1 MHQDGVD
8 LAIVRYKELL
18 VTQPY
23 KITLASYTPPPLN
36 PGEVRAEA
44 VLSALSHGTELSL
57 YRGTAPFHDRA
68 FDPDLRLFLPAETA
82 QSYPTRL
89 GYEWVGRVTETS
101 PDVTGFAVGDPVHL
115 PLPHGETHVFNAA
128 EMAARGVGVLELE
141 PDRAA
146 LLESTGIALAAVHDA
161 RIKVGDVV
169 VIFGLGALGL
179 LAVQLACLAGAAEI
193 VAVDPL
199 PARRDLATRTG
210 ATLALDPTAG
220 DVGLQLREFGGA
232 DVAVEFSGVYAA
244 LHEAVR
250 SVRVAGLVVAAGF
263 YQGGGAALRLG
274 EEWHHNRITMVSSQR
289 GWGNPHRDAP
299 AWDRARLRRAAARLL
314 GSGALEVGAFI
325 SHRLPFAHAAD
336 AYALVDK
343 QPGEVL
349 KVVLEY
355 G

>member
-1 MHQDGVD
+1 MPT
-8 LAIVRYKELL
+8 ELL
-18 VTQPY
+18 LTAPY
-23 KITLASYTPPPLN
+23 TLQLEPYPDPPLE
-36 PGEVRAEA
+36 PGEVRAQA
-44 VLSALSHGTELSL
+44 VLSAISHGTEVSL
-57 YRGTAPFHDRA
+57 YRGTAPFHERA
-68 FDPDLRLFLPAETA
+68 FDPNLRLFVPAETA
-82 QSYPTRL
+82 QSYPAWL
-89 GYEWVGRVTETS
+89 GYEWVGRVTEAS

-115 PLPHGETHVFNAA
+115 PLPHRETHVFNAA

-179 LAVQLACLAGAAEI
+179 LAVQLARLAGAAEV

-210 ATLALDPTAG
+210 ATFALDPTAG
-220 DVGLQLREFGGA
+220 DVGLRLREFGGA

-274 EEWHHNRITMVSSQR
+274 EEWHHNRVSMVSSQR

-299 AWDRARLRRAAARLL
+299 AWDRARLRRAAAQLL
-314 GSGALEVGAFI
+314 GGGALDTGAFI
-325 SHRLPFAHAAD
+325 THRFPFARAAD
-336 AYALVDK
+336 AYALIDR
-343 QPGEVL
+343 QSEEVI
-349 KVVLEY
+349 KVVFDY
-355 G
+355 D